1 MKNSASSLT
10 RLEEAML
17 KQMHHIVKIEHRPF
31 SHLDFTSDKVK
42 GQPYSMKYGTFRN
55 KISKFM
61 MTGEVE
67 LEYNSGLAFYTLKG
81 VSLWQE
87 AKDDDT
93 VDDK

>member
-1 MKNSASSLT
+1 
-10 RLEEAML
+10 
-17 KQMHHIVKIEHRPF
+17 
-31 SHLDFTSDKVK
+31 
-42 GQPYSMKYGTFRN
+42 
-55 KISKFM
+55 M